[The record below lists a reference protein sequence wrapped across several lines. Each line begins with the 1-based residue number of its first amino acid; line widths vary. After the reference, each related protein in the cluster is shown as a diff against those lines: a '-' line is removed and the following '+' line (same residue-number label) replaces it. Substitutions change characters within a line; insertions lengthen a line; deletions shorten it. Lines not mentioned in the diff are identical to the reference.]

1 MSTDSQRLPA
11 YLAALAYA
19 LIIGFSFLFMKMTI
33 DTAHPLD
40 VLAHRFLL
48 STIVLGI
55 PILLGWIKVTCTWR
69 DIWRILPLA
78 MLSPILFFAFQ
89 AFGLL
94 YASSAE
100 AGIIQATAPI
110 FTLILATYFLKEQSS
125 WIQKG
130 SLLLSVIG
138 VVFIFVM
145 KGGTNF
151 SLSNLGGILLLVGS
165 ALCFA
170 GYGVLARPLT
180 KEYNPLQLTWVTM
193 ITACVLFNVVAL
205 GRHLV
210 LGTMVEYVQP
220 FAEPHYGF
228 ALLYLGILSSLGTTL
243 LSSYALSHLEATKM
257 SVFSNFA
264 TITSMIAGSVFLHEQ
279 LMYYHI
285 IGTTLIILGVLGT
298 NWGKHTQY
306 RSKQMITAKR

>member
-1 MSTDSQRLPA
+1 MSTDSKRLPA

-19 LIIGFSFLFMKMTI
+19 LIIGFSFLFMKMTV

-48 STIVLGI
+48 STLVMGI
-55 PILLGWIKVTCTWR
+55 PIVFGWIKITCTWR
-69 DIWRILPLA
+69 DIWRMLPLA
-78 MLSPILFFAFQ
+78 LLSPILFFAFQ

-94 YASSAE
+94 YASSSE
-100 AGIIQATAPI
+100 AGVIQATAPI

-145 KGGTNF
+145 KGGTHF
-151 SLSNLGGILLLVGS
+151 SLSNLGGILLLVWS

-180 KEYNPLQLTWVTM
+180 RQYNPLQLTWVTM

-210 LGTMVEYVQP
+210 LGNMIDYVQP
-220 FAEPHYGF
+220 LLQPNYGL

-264 TITSMIAGSVFLHEQ
+264 TITSMIAGTVFLHEQ

-298 NWGKHTQY
+298 NWGKRSVD
-306 RSKQMITAKR
+306 RSKRTIPLKS